1 MVKSNLNLGLIG
13 NGRIG
18 ALINEEAE
26 IVWYCVPRFDGDPTF
41 CSLLKDHERGEGFG
55 YNSVELVD
63 LVAMKQLYEEHSAI
77 LITRLYDAHG
87 GAVEVHDFAPRFV
100 QFGRMFTPIMIIRH
114 INRIAGEPRI
124 VVRMRPAYNYGQYPC
139 DTTFGSHHIR
149 YVGDNWTMRVTT
161 NMPITYLI
169 EESPFFL
176 EDSVSLVLGPDE
188 TIPENIHMLSR
199 RFHEDTLQYWK
210 EWVRDL
216 AIPFEWQEEVIRAAI
231 TLKLNA
237 FEDTGAIVAAMTT
250 SVPEDPNSA
259 RNWDYRYCWLRDA
272 YFVVSALNRLSTTE
286 TMERYLNFL
295 VNVVADSIDGHL
307 QPVYGISGETRLEE
321 YVVESLPGYRGVG
334 HVRVGNDAYRQ
345 VQNDVYGSAIL
356 AVAHTFFDCRLVKRG
371 GMTLFRHLEELG
383 KVAFKV
389 YNQPDAG
396 LWERRNILKTHT
408 FSAVMCWAACDRL
421 ARIAERLGL
430 PERRSY
436 WQKRAL
442 SIHRTICRRAWNEK
456 RQAFVSSFEGDSLDA
471 SILLLSE
478 LGFLP
483 AKDPRF
489 EQTVAAVEGELL
501 RGNFVYRYVEPDDFG
516 LPENAFIVCTFWY
529 ICALLSLGRTEEARD
544 LFGHVISRATPLGL
558 FAEHIN
564 PTTGEQWGN
573 FVQTYSMIGL
583 INAAIRLSKRWDEAF

>member
-1 MVKSNLNLGLIG
+1 VKSNLNLGLIG

-18 ALINEEAE
+18 ALIDERAE
-26 IVWYCVPRFDGDPTF
+26 IVWCCMPRFDGDPTF
-41 CSLLKDHERGEGFG
+41 CSLLKEHEQGEGFG
-55 YNSVELVD
+55 YSSIELVD
-63 LVAMKQLYEEHSAI
+63 HVTTKQYYEQHSAI
-77 LITRLYDAHG
+77 VVTSLYDTHG
-87 GAVEVHDFAPRFV
+87 GAVEIYDFAPRFV

-114 INRIAGEPRI
+114 IEKIAGEPRI
-124 VVRMRPAYNYGQYPC
+124 VVRMRPAYNYGQHPC

-149 YVGDNWTMRVTT
+149 YMGDNWTMRVTT

-169 EESPFFL
+169 EESPFFI

-188 TIPENIHMLSR
+188 TIPENINMLCR
-199 RFHEDTLQYWK
+199 RFHEDTLQHWI

-250 SVPEDPNSA
+250 SIPEAPNSV

-272 YFVVSALNRLSTTE
+272 YFVINALNRLSTTE

-295 VNVVADSIDGHL
+295 INIVVDSKNRHL
-307 QPVYGISGETRLEE
+307 QPVYGIAGEARLKE
-321 YVVESLPGYRGVG
+321 YVVTSLPGYRGIG
-334 HVRVGNDAYRQ
+334 PVRVGNDAYRQ
-345 VQNDVYGSAIL
+345 IQNDVYGSAIL
-356 AVAHTFFDCRLVKRG
+356 AVAHTFFDRRLVKRG
-371 GMTLFRHLEELG
+371 ERTLFHHLEDLG
-383 KVAFKV
+383 KVAFEV
-389 YNQPDAG
+389 YNRPDAG
-396 LWERRNILKTHT
+396 LWERRNILKPHT

-421 ARIAERLGL
+421 ARIAKQLGL
-430 PERRSY
+430 PVRQSY
-436 WQKRAL
+436 WQRRAQ

-456 RQAFVSSFEGDSLDA
+456 RHAFVSSFEGDSLDA
-471 SILLLSE
+471 SILLLPE

-483 AKDPRF
+483 AQDPRF

-516 LPENAFIVCTFWY
+516 PPENAFIVCTFWY
-529 ICALLSLGRTEEARD
+529 ICALASLGRVEKARD
-544 LFGHVISRATPLGL
+544 LFAYVISRANPHGL

-564 PTTGEQWGN
+564 PITGEQWGN

-583 INAAIRLSKRWDEAF
+583 INAALRLSKRWDEAF